1 MITGKI
7 PCNLWCF
14 LLVEEFWGELGE
26 WIWVWISWNWLVL
39 MFCFQIKSQPR
50 LGLLSCTDISTFP
63 GNPISFTLKSF
74 WTYHLV
80 NLSTLTWQQAMVCSH
95 HRVEGCFRQSGRYY
109 RWPQVSWW
117 DFSVLEVW
125 QLHPPGGII
134 PMSLTV
140 LAWCS
145 LICCPLGLPS
155 IPFLQ
160 GRILTRYWNTTLST
174 EAHHRN
180 FPNDF
185 HLSQEI
191 NAINL
196 P

>member
-1 MITGKI
+1 MTFSVGRRI
-7 PCNLWCF
+7 L
-14 LLVEEFWGELGE
+14 GELGE
-26 WIWVWISWNWLVL
+26 RIWVWISWNLWLVL

-50 LGLLSCTDISTFP
+50 LGLLTHADISTFL
-63 GNPISFTLKSF
+63 GNPVSFTLKSF

-80 NLSTLTWQQAMVCSH
+80 NLSTLTWQQAMVCAYHSAY
-95 HRVEGCFRQSGRYY
+95 HRVQCCRRWSGRYY

-117 DFSVLEVW
+117 DFSVLKVW
-125 QLHPPGGII
+125 QLHPPGGVI
-134 PMSLTV
+134 PMSLTA

-145 LICCPLGLPS
+145 LIDCSLGSMGLPL

-160 GRILTRYWNTTLST
+160 GRILSWYWNASLST
-174 EAHHRN
+174 ERHHRN

-185 HLSQEI
+185 HLSQKI

-196 P
+196 S